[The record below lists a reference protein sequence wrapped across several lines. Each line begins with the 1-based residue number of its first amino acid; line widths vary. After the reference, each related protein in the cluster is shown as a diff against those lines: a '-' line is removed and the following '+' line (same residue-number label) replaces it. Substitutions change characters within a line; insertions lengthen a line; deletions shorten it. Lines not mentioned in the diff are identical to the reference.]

1 MFENSAEY
9 RLAARAFLKGRWQNA
24 MLVTFFSTVI
34 TTAMSVVMTFISPAL
49 YEQLTSLL
57 YMEITMEELV
67 GNVLSACAIP
77 LKVMAALMILEL
89 LVGEVLALG
98 RLSFFE
104 NIVQGKT
111 AAFRDLFSR
120 FRIFGKSILLRVLM
134 YVKILLWALPGM
146 ALYAGL
152 LLLLSTKQVNSADDI
167 NFLLSLV
174 SILEFIGIGAVT
186 VPAIIAYFRY
196 CMAPYMMAQIPSAGA
211 MDCIRKSRELMNG
224 KKKFYFLLLLGF
236 MGWLL
241 AVELMSS
248 FLSGISYPLYV
259 VAYLFAS
266 LALDAYMEMTKTVF
280 YVRLTGQLVMRRV
293 TSEQDINDIDEGE

>member
-1 MFENSAEY
+1 MFENSAEF
-9 RLAARAFLKGRWQNA
+9 RLAARAFLKGHWQNA

-34 TTAMSVVMTFISPAL
+34 TTVMSVVMTFISPAF
-49 YEQLTSLL
+49 YEQMTAFL
-57 YMEITMEELV
+57 YMEITMEELI
-67 GNVLSACAIP
+67 GNVVSACAVP
-77 LKVMAALMILEL
+77 LKIMAVLAILEM

-104 NIVQGKT
+104 NIVQGKP

-120 FRIFGKSILLRVLM
+120 FRIFGKSILLRLLM
-134 YVKILLWALPGM
+134 YAKILLWALPGM

-152 LLLLSTKQVNSADDI
+152 LLLLTTKQINSADDV
-167 NFLLSLV
+167 NFLLSLI
-174 SILEFIGIGAVT
+174 SLLEFIGIGAMA

-196 CMAPYMMAQIPSAGA
+196 CMAPYTMAQVPSARA

-224 KKKFYFLLLLGF
+224 KKKYYFLLLMGF
-236 MGWLL
+236 LGWLL

-280 YVRLTGQLVMRRV
+280 YMRLTRQLIMHRV
-293 TSEQDINDIDEGE
+293 TNEQDIDNIDEGE